1 MGTQRLEGSLWQEIP
16 SLAPSARLTL
26 CTIAAAPHV
35 PRLKEVT
42 SSPQRA
48 QPPPHCWQ
56 EPQRGHMTPVS
67 LSSSPSTMSPT
78 SSFLSASSLRL
89 FEGGFGVWGCT
100 PVLCC
105 AESLSGVQLFATPW
119 TSPPGSS
126 VHGDSPGKNSGVG
139 CHALLQ
145 GIFPTQGSNPGLPH
159 CQLILYHL
167 KSGTCPTSKPKKEP
181 AVSNRDINGL
191 MDRGAYMSRAR
202 SWSNT
207 SRVWQMVGRTWQQGK
222 REITSYRGIGSV
234 VARETTRGEHPSP
247 PL

>member
-145 GIFPTQGSNPGLPH
+145 GIFPTQGSNPGLLN
-159 CQLILYHL
+159 CRWILYCLNQQRLLISLL
-167 KSGTCPTSKPKKEP
+167 KHQVVLSFPKVTQL
-181 AVSNRDINGL
+181 AS
-191 MDRGAYMSRAR
+191 S
-202 SWSNT
+202 
-207 SRVWQMVGRTWQQGK
+207 
-222 REITSYRGIGSV
+222 ITRITMTLH
-234 VARETTRGEHPSP
+234 AKKKD
-247 PL
+247 